1 MIKVVRW
8 SALAGGAIPVFLLLS
23 VYIEL
28 YLNINRIP
36 VTVSYGMYLW
46 PSWVIL
52 LGEGEEITIGLL
64 ISLSISILLNVFL
77 YSFAGL
83 LCGFGWERWSKS
95 QVVIRE

>member
-8 SALAGGAIPVFLLLS
+8 FALAGGAIPVFLLLS

-36 VTVSYGMYLW
+36 LAASYGMYLW
-46 PSWVIL
+46 PSWVLL
-52 LGEGEEITIGLL
+52 LGEGEEITIASL
-64 ISLSISILLNVFL
+64 IWLSISIFLNVLL

-83 LCGFGWERWSKS
+83 LCGFGWERLSRYAGA
-95 QVVIRE
+95 VR

>member
-8 SALAGGAIPVFLLLS
+8 FALAGGAIPVFLLLS

-36 VTVSYGMYLW
+36 VAARYGMYLW
-46 PSWVIL
+46 PSWVLL
-52 LGEGEEITIGLL
+52 LGEGEEITIGSL

-83 LCGFGWERWSKS
+83 LCGFGGERWSKS